1 MKKEQIVEKMIE
13 EVMNDFD
20 FEKVHRVMVLT
31 KHKWA
36 NIDGTEKVPSLY
48 RIMKDA
54 EELLRTCASHYG
66 DKDNFFVS
74 CGGFTAELDCGMLG
88 LRYVVEEKEAYDIDY
103 KGNF

>member
-36 NIDGTEKVPSLY
+36 NMDGTEKVPSLY
-48 RIMKDA
+48 RIIKHA
-54 EELLRTCASHYG
+54 EDLLRTCASHYG
-66 DKDNFFVS
+66 DKDNFTTS
-74 CGGFTAELDCGMLG
+74 SGGFTAGLDCGMLH
-88 LRYVVEEKEAYDIDY
+88 LQYVLEEKASYDMDY
-103 KGNF
+103 KGSF